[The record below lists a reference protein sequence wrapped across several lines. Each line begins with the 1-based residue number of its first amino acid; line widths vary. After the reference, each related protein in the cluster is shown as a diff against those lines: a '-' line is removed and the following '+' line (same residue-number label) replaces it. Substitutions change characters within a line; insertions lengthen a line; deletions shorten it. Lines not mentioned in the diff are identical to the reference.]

1 MSLLFSFYLEEARIV
16 RVGVEVKGED
26 MDFAFSVFWVT
37 VLDRDARDL
46 EVAVIADLQNDAI
59 SGLEKRRVSLKYLT
73 QNREMKGWLMA

>member
-1 MSLLFSFYLEEARIV
+1 
-16 RVGVEVKGED
+16 VKGED